1 MTDKIKNNNNG
12 FEKGQLKNQMTAL
25 SEEVIV
31 MKLDIEDMKNRSI
44 RKTLILKYSP
54 GQLTRNLGQK

>member
-1 MTDKIKNNNNG
+1 MTDEIENNNNG
-12 FEKGQLKNQMTAL
+12 FEKGQSKNQMPAL

>member
-1 MTDKIKNNNNG
+1 MTDEIENNNNG
-12 FEKGQLKNQMTAL
+12 FEKGQLKNQMPAL

-31 MKLDIEDMKNRSI
+31 MKLDREDMKNRSI

>member
-1 MTDKIKNNNNG
+1 MP
-12 FEKGQLKNQMTAL
+12 AL

-31 MKLDIEDMKNRSI
+31 MKLDREDMKNRSI

>member
-1 MTDKIKNNNNG
+1 MTDEIENNNN
-12 FEKGQLKNQMTAL
+12 AL